1 MGTRQGFT
9 VEKCGEISARPTSG
23 AFVSVRRT
31 TIMTQAGEKAEQLY
45 SISMFIP
52 RIPD

>member
-1 MGTRQGFT
+1 MGRGLA
-9 VEKCGEISARPTSG
+9 KCGEISARPTSG
-23 AFVSVRRT
+23 ALVSVRRT

-45 SISMFIP
+45 SNSMFIP